1 MVMTTALTTSMNL
14 EEAKASISRI
24 EKGVTMAGAMD
35 SKIGLLILDLYD
47 RGGWMLFEND
57 DGTQRYK
64 NVATCLVS
72 EMSGKLAVEP
82 GQIKR
87 YMRAATTELQL
98 FGRDADDHLK
108 IAADPRLRSLALPER
123 TVREFARL
131 NDWPDKQKKAWERL
145 MDVTAGRPTA
155 KVARQVVDT
164 FTGDYKKRK
173 ARKAVI
179 YDASLKKIAL
189 LLVGSVDED
198 VALAEDKKAPDWV
211 LDKFYATRRALLKWQ
226 DMIQG

>member
-1 MVMTTALTTSMNL
+1 MTTALAMSMNL
-14 EEAKASISRI
+14 KEAKASIARI

-57 DGTQRYK
+57 DGTRRYK
-64 NVATCLVS
+64 DVAACLVN
-72 EMSGKLAVEP
+72 EMSAKLAVEP

-108 IAADPRLRSLALPER
+108 IAADPRLKSLALPER
-123 TVREFARL
+123 TVRELARL
-131 NDWPDKQKKAWERL
+131 NDKPDQQKKAWERL
-145 MDVTAGRPTA
+145 MEITDGKPTA
-155 KVARQVVDT
+155 KVTRQVVDT
-164 FTGDYKKRK
+164 FTGDHQKRK

-179 YDASLKKIAL
+179 YDAGLKKITL
-189 LLVGSVDED
+189 LLLGSVDED
-198 VALAEDKKAPDWV
+198 VALAEVKKAPDWV

-226 DMIQG
+226 DMIKD

>member
-1 MVMTTALTTSMNL
+1 MTTALAMTMNL
-14 EEAKASISRI
+14 KEAKESIGRI

-57 DGTQRYK
+57 DGTRRYK
-64 NVATCLVS
+64 DVTACLVS
-72 EMSGKLAVEP
+72 EMSAKMAVEP

-108 IAADPRLRSLALPER
+108 IAADPRLKSLALPER
-123 TVREFARL
+123 TVRELGKL
-131 NDWPDKQKKAWERL
+131 NDWPDKQKQAWEKL
-145 MDVTAGRPTA
+145 MQITEGRPTA
-155 KVARQVVDT
+155 RVARQVVDT
-164 FTGDYKKRK
+164 LTGNYKKRK
-173 ARKAVI
+173 ARKEVI
-179 YDASLKKIAL
+179 YDAGLKKITL
-189 LLVGSVDED
+189 LLLGSVDED

-226 DMIQG
+226 GMIKG